1 VWKSLVGQ
9 MVMATDLRASAALV
23 LEGMVAEGSTT
34 VSRIFHI
41 DRGYDRIEEKLN
53 SIGAKIQREIG

>member
-1 VWKSLVGQ
+1 